1 MQGIKLTELVDSVID
16 CLTDENGNHAVGN
29 GDIKDAVLELKEI
42 KALFINGVIPQ
53 LNTVG
58 IDKDIGK
65 SIDKLEKS
73 DKFKRPTKK
82 RF

>member
-1 MQGIKLTELVDSVID
+1 MINKKEIAFVLLGNLGNDGLEYNEIVDV
-16 CLTDENGNHAVGN
+16 
-29 GDIKDAVLELKEI
+29 LKE
-42 KALFINGVIPQ
+42 ALIIHGVIPQ